1 MPGYRPKKRLGQN
14 FLTDVGIAS
23 DVVAVIDPHQADTII
38 EIGAGRGALT
48 LPLARSGATVIAVEI
63 DRDLIGYL
71 TKLLRGHDN
80 VTILNEDILAF
91 DPGKIGVSRFKL
103 IGNLPFNISSPVIEW
118 AVRHHGH
125 IDMACLMVQKEVAQR
140 LTSSPG
146 TKGWAP
152 QTICTQL
159 YYDLAYHFAVG
170 PRHFRPAPKVSSAVI
185 GLTPKRRIKI
195 TRDRQFQQVVRQ
207 AFRQRRKLL
216 INNLTPELVPDADT
230 ARALLADL
238 GWPGNI
244 RAEQMSTQMFLQLT
258 ERLARRHMIPA

>member
-14 FLTDVGIAS
+14 FLTDDRIAS
-23 DVVAVIDPHQADTII
+23 DMADIIDPHPVDTII

-48 LPLARSGATVIAVEI
+48 LPLVRSGATVIAVEI

-80 VTILNEDILAF
+80 VTVVNEDFVAF

-118 AVRHHGH
+118 VVQHHGK
-125 IDMACLMVQKEVAQR
+125 IDIACLMVQKEVAQR
-140 LTSSPG
+140 LASSPG
-146 TKGWAP
+146 TKGWSPIA
-152 QTICTQL
+152 IFTQL

-185 GLTPKRRIKI
+185 GLTPRRKVRIK
-195 TRDRQFQQVVRQ
+195 RNLQFQKVVRH

-216 INNLTPELVPDADT
+216 VNNLAPELVPDTDA
-230 ARALLADL
+230 ARALLTDL
-238 GWPGNI
+238 DWPGKI
-244 RAEQMSTQMFLQLT
+244 RAEQVSTQMFLQLT
-258 ERLARRHMIPA
+258 EWLARRRMV